1 MDKKYKK
8 AIDIRNAMALFNLQ
22 NGTAFLLRDLY
33 AAIVKSQRRTTNP
46 DGSTV
51 RGVSRSY
58 VSWGLRSKSNLLDL
72 QIDEAFTYL
81 EFVILGTEGGEK

>member
-1 MDKKYKK
+1 MDKKYKR
-8 AIDIRNAMALFNLQ
+8 AVDIRNRMAMFNLEH
-22 NGTAFLLRDLY
+22 GTAFLLRDLY

-72 QIDEAFTYL
+72 QIDDAFKYL
-81 EFVILGTEGGEK
+81 EFVILGTKGGEE